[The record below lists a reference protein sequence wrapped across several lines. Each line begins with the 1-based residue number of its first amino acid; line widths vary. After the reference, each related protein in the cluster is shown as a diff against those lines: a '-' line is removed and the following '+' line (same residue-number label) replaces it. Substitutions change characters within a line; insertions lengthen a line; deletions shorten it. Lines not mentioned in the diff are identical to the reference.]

1 MGIKKTN
8 KISMAKL
15 SNTKSQKSV
24 NKSEKPEM
32 KGKKSESSKVKT
44 YFGSYIS
51 KIMKQV
57 NSEMKLGRS
66 ALNVIDSIIFETFL
80 QFSDVMVSLK
90 AKEKAKTLSTKDVQA
105 AVKLICNG
113 ELQKHCL
120 MEGAKAIVKYTEN
133 TGKKTK

>member
-1 MGIKKTN
+1 
-8 KISMAKL
+8 
-15 SNTKSQKSV
+15 
-24 NKSEKPEM
+24 
-32 KGKKSESSKVKT
+32 
-44 YFGSYIS
+44 
-51 KIMKQV
+51 
-57 NSEMKLGRS
+57 MKLGRS

-120 MEGAKAIVKYTEN
+120 MKVQKQLSNILKILE
-133 TGKKTK
+133 